1 MKKLRIPESLTSM
14 AFRHI
19 RTYLLNGEL
28 AEGERLTEES
38 VAQRL
43 GISKS
48 PVREAFNRL
57 EADGLIR
64 IEPRR
69 GVYLR
74 TFSVKEIEDLY
85 DFREALEV
93 HAVRHARITP
103 ELIADLQE
111 NLARHA
117 EYHAARDRSNYIA
130 VDIQFHAAIAA
141 ATGNAMLGQALE
153 RLQDQLSILRRK
165 TFDLSSS
172 KAVAAHQAITT
183 ALAAGDREAAAA
195 VMQRHIR
202 ETCVQLTSFIA
213 SAGAAR
219 QSAG

>member
-1 MKKLRIPESLTSM
+1 M
-14 AFRHI
+14 AVRHI
-19 RTYLLNGEL
+19 RDYLLNGEL
-28 AEGERLTEES
+28 REGERLTEES

-74 TFSVKEIEDLY
+74 TFSIKEIEDLY

-93 HAVRHARITP
+93 HAVRRARITP

-111 NLARHA
+111 NLERHA
-117 EYHAARDRSNYIA
+117 QHQAARDRSNYIA
-130 VDIQFHAAIAA
+130 VDIEFHAAIAA
-141 ATGNAMLGQALE
+141 ATGNAMLCQALD
-153 RLQDQLSILRRK
+153 RLRDQLSILRRK

-172 KAVAAHQAITT
+172 KAVTAHQTITA
-183 ALAAGDREAAAA
+183 ALSAGDREAAAE

-202 ETCVQLTSFIA
+202 ETCVQLTTFIR

-219 QSAG
+219 EHSG

>member
-1 MKKLRIPESLTSM
+1 M
-14 AFRHI
+14 AVRHI
-19 RTYLLNGEL
+19 RDYLLNGEL
-28 AEGERLTEES
+28 GEGERLTEES

-74 TFSVKEIEDLY
+74 TFSIKEIEDLY

-103 ELIADLQE
+103 ELIADLRE

-117 EYHAARDRSNYIA
+117 EHQAARDRSNYIA
-130 VDIQFHAAIAA
+130 VDVEFHAAIAA
-141 ATGNAMLGQALE
+141 ATGNAMLCQALE

-172 KAVAAHQAITT
+172 KAVAAHQAIT
-183 ALAAGDREAAAA
+183 AAFAAGDREAAAE
-195 VMQRHIR
+195 VMQRHVR
-202 ETCVQLTSFIA
+202 ETCLQLTSFLR
-213 SAGAAR
+213 SGGAAR
-219 QSAG
+219 EQAG

>member
-1 MKKLRIPESLTSM
+1 MKKLRIPESLTSL

-19 RTYLLNGEL
+19 RTYLLSGEL
-28 AEGERLTEES
+28 GEGERLTEES

-74 TFSVKEIEDLY
+74 TFSVQEVEDLY
-85 DFREALEV
+85 DFREALEI
-93 HAVRHARITP
+93 HAVRQARITP
-103 ELIADLQE
+103 ELIAGLEE
-111 NLARHA
+111 NVARHA
-117 EYHAARDRSNYIA
+117 EFHAARDRSSYIA

-141 ATGNAMLGQALE
+141 AAGNAMLCQALE

-172 KAVAAHQAITT
+172 KAVTAHRAIVA
-183 ALAAGDREAAAA
+183 ALAGGDREAAAEL
-195 VMQRHIR
+195 MQRHIH
-202 ETCVQLTSFIA
+202 ETCEELMRFLA
-213 SAGAAR
+213 AGAAPGR
-219 QSAG
+219 LAV